1 MTPRIRQLGV
11 ERWTLDVGRFPNP
24 EKSVLTILAILHKW
38 GIHTLGDLIRLDKEE
53 IRARLGTDAV
63 SLWERARGQ
72 SMRFLKFVEP
82 PESFIESFEFEYEI
96 ETAEPL
102 LFVLRR
108 FLEQLGLR
116 LGGIYL
122 VAKTLTLRIDFSN
135 KQSYERRFDIPE
147 PTNDVELLFRMLQ
160 THLEDFKS
168 EHPIVAVS
176 LEALP
181 VKPLPQQFGL
191 FETSL
196 RNPNKLYETLAR
208 LRALLGSNQIG
219 TPVLEDSYRPDA
231 FRMEPFSW
239 QLPESPALVPPPSGA
254 SLRRLRPNPVASILL
269 QAGKPAHLE
278 STSINGSI
286 MNDQGPYVVSGNWWD
301 DKTWARQEWDVELE
315 NGMVC
320 RIHIDKHRWKIDGI
334 YD

>member
-1 MTPRIRQLGV
+1 MISAFDVRRSIFGV
-11 ERWTLDVGRFPNP
+11 CPKS
-24 EKSVLTILAILHKW
+24 EKSVLALISILHKW
-38 GIHTLGDLIRLDKEE
+38 GIHTLGDFIRLDKEE
-53 IRARLGTDAV
+53 IRARLGSEAV

-72 SMRFLKFVEP
+72 STRLLKLVEP

-108 FLEQLGLR
+108 FLEQLSCR

-122 VAKTLTLRIDFSN
+122 VAKTLTLRIHFSN

-208 LRALLGSNQIG
+208 LTALLGKDQIG
-219 TPVLEDSYRPDA
+219 SPVLEDSYRPDT
-231 FRMEPFSW
+231 FRIEPFSW
-239 QLPESPALVPPPSGA
+239 QLPESPAPVQPPSGA
-254 SLRRLRPNPVASILL
+254 SLRRFRPNPAASVLL
-269 QAGKPAHLE
+269 EAGKPEHLE
-278 STSINGSI
+278 SISLSGSI
-286 MNDQGPYVVSGNWWD
+286 ADENGPFVASGNWWD
-301 DKTWARQEWDVELE
+301 NKKWARQEWDAELE
-315 NGMVC
+315 NGTVC
-320 RIHIDKHRWKIDGI
+320 RIHTDEHRWQIDGI